1 MDTPSDSSTASN
13 PFRPGAGRV
22 PPELAGRDQ
31 LITDVSRLMDQMLA
45 DSEGDRPIVISGL
58 RGVGKT
64 VLLNEF
70 VRRARGSS
78 RWIAI
83 KLEATIGRSLAQMLA
98 RELHNE
104 LRKIASPG
112 DRAKDAVGRLLRVFR
127 SFQVTADPT
136 GNYSFGFDLA
146 AESGVADSGDFERD
160 VNDLLEALGLAARA
174 LDMGVLIAIDELQDA
189 ARADLNGLNLALHD
203 LGQDA
208 WPVPLLVIGAGLPSL
223 PSVLAD
229 ATSYAER
236 LYDYRTLDLLNPDE
250 TREALEVPAS
260 QRGVRWDADAIDLAL
275 ASTRGY
281 PYFVQ
286 ACGKHVWDARVTAS
300 RISLDDARV
309 GVDRAREEVDRGLYQ
324 SRWDRATPAQRTLMK
339 AMAEDDDRPSAIQ
352 DLVARTGKSRP
363 SDLSVSRGE
372 LIKNGHIYSPDR
384 GFVAFTVPGMSD
396 FIHRKVL
403 D

>member
-1 MDTPSDSSTASN
+1 M
-13 PFRPGAGRV
+13 

-31 LITDVSRLMDQMLA
+31 LLTDVSRLMDRVLL

-70 VRRARGSS
+70 VRRARVSS
-78 RWIAI
+78 RWMAI
-83 KLEATIGRSLAQMLA
+83 KIEATAKRPLAQMLA

-112 DRAKDAVGRLLRVFR
+112 ERAKGAVSRLLRVFR
-127 SFQVTADPT
+127 SFQITVDPT
-136 GNYSFGFDLA
+136 GNYSFGFDLS

-160 VNDLLEALGLAARA
+160 VNDLLEALAVAARE
-174 LDMGVLIAIDELQDA
+174 LDMGVLIATDELQDA
-189 ARADLNGLNLALHD
+189 ARTDLNGLNLALHD

-208 WPVPLLVIGAGLPSL
+208 WPVPLLVIATGLPSL

-236 LYDYRTLDLLNPDE
+236 LYDYRTLGLLDPDE
-250 TREALEVPAS
+250 TKEALEVPAL
-260 QRGVRWDADAIDLAL
+260 QRGVEWDAEAIRLAL
-275 ASTRGY
+275 ESTGGY

-286 ACGKHVWDARVTAS
+286 ACGKHVWDARATAS
-300 RISLDDARV
+300 KISLDDTRV
-309 GVDRAREEVDRGLYQ
+309 GIDRAREEVDRGLYQ

-339 AMAEDDDRPSAIQ
+339 AMAEDDGSPSAIQ
-352 DLVARTGKSRP
+352 DLVMRTGKSRP

-372 LIKNGHIYSPDR
+372 LIKNGHIYSPNR

-396 FIHRKVL
+396 FIQRKIR